1 MQCRLV
7 KRSAGWNVEGFALDS
22 NGDIGT
28 SMGEAQWRPT
38 FSVDWERGH
47 VFGGREDMLLL
58 DGTMT
63 IVVSRPGWVWFE
75 IGGDDG
81 FALFI
86 NGESILEDWQN
97 GLARKLGRYLWMQ
110 PGIYELGLRY
120 YEWTD
125 RAELRFNASQDILKW
140 SEAVGCDESDKT
152 RLSALASGAIAF
164 DGALLFDIDPS
175 PKVVLLQGIDS
186 EGSCEDVRA
195 GWESLGR
202 QLWRNGRPYQ
212 SSTSPFL
219 TPEPTPSTNGM
230 FMRRQTL
237 VSALQDH
244 LLGDWEGGVLS
255 FSYSGSYEN
264 CVLGRN
270 FAAEDYPFGDYR
282 VFPKYHPENTCVG
295 VRDAAATLGTLLA
308 SLHAQEPDREL
319 VLMGH
324 SLGGMVAAY
333 YVAELAPPEILDRI
347 RSIVT
352 LDSPL
357 LGYSESNPFSAC
369 HPSAQSWED
378 VLGVSDVVKIISSI
392 EGTNLAK
399 KFVHL
404 NSTDIGD
411 SLWGGREVGLECGT
425 ESAVESGL
433 VGALLGTLLTGG
445 WSGLIAGA
453 LGGEAYGTYGP
464 GHSCG
469 FYDPAALREIIEVLQ
484 Q

>member
-1 MQCRLV
+1 M
-7 KRSAGWNVEGFALDS
+7 LD
-22 NGDIGT
+22 
-28 SMGEAQWRPT
+28 A
-38 FSVDWERGH
+38 
-47 VFGGREDMLLL
+47 
-58 DGTMT
+58 TMT

-86 NGESILEDWQN
+86 NGESVLEDLQN
-97 GLARKLGRYLWMQ
+97 GSARKLGRYLWMQ
-110 PGIYELGLRY
+110 TGMYELGLRY

-125 RAELRFNASQDILKW
+125 RAELLFNASPDILKW
-140 SEAVGCDESDKT
+140 SEAVGCDEGDKT
-152 RLSALASGAIAF
+152 RLSAASSGAVVF
-164 DGALLFDIDPS
+164 DGTLLPDIDPN

-186 EGSCEDVRA
+186 ESSCEDVRT

-212 SSTSPFL
+212 PSASPFP

-237 VSALQDH
+237 VAALRDH
-244 LLGDWEGGVLS
+244 LPGDWEGGILG

-264 CVLGRN
+264 CANGRQ
-270 FAAEDYPFGDYR
+270 FSAEDYPFGDYR
-282 VFPKYHPENTCVG
+282 VFPKYQPENTCVG
-295 VRDAAATLGTLLA
+295 VREAAATLGTLLGA
-308 SLHAQEPDREL
+308 LHAQEPDRLL

-333 YVAELAPPEILDRI
+333 YVAELAPPEIRHRI
-347 RSIVT
+347 RSIIT

-357 LGYSESNPFSAC
+357 LGYSKSNPLSVC
-369 HPSAQSWED
+369 RPSAQSWED
-378 VLGVSDVVKIISSI
+378 VLGVSDVVKSIESI

-399 KFVHL
+399 KFVNL

-411 SLWGGREVGLECGT
+411 SLSGGREVSLECGT

-433 VGALLGTLLTGG
+433 FGALLGILLTGG
-445 WSGLIAGA
+445 WGGLITGA

-469 FYDPAALREIIEVLQ
+469 FYDPAALREIIDVLQ
-484 Q
+484 QS